1 MHENT
6 DCFWYFKWSWISV
19 SSTLK
24 VTDMNMMQVGTK
36 LQFQWLLPDGNSFQ
50 MVLNLCYTTSDMYPN
65 DPFWKTGHSRKECLL
80 VYLNIHSL

>member
-6 DCFWYFKWSWISV
+6 NCFWYFQWSWISV

-36 LQFQWLLPDGNSFQ
+36 LQFQWLLPDRNSFQ
-50 MVLNLCYTTSDMYPN
+50 MVLNLCYATSDMYPN
-65 DPFWKTGHSRKECLL
+65 DPFWKIGHSRKECLV
-80 VYLNIHSL
+80 VYLNIHLL